1 MLGTPVDE
9 PFMVALQNKILAQS
23 NTQKHLYAQHP
34 DGWFCRELHGIDG
47 MDCHI
52 GGLLNLGVEVSHPAI
67 QKAVTIVPSL
77 PTFSL

>member
-52 GGLLNLGVEVSHPAI
+52 GGL
-67 QKAVTIVPSL
+67 KTIINSNV
-77 PTFSL
+77 FMVVRYH